1 MLEVRPS
8 HDKEIDIFELFEILW
23 LGKWLISAFVAISV
37 LLGGGFLFFFKKP
50 IYESKIVFSVES
62 PIQYYKDKK
71 IKYDF
76 KGKFNSKSTFD
87 AWKSENEKSELVY
100 KDFGIEKVIEGFT
113 FAKEEK
119 ELFAY
124 IVEDKKNSLSALV
137 IKSNNMSLI
146 NEFFKYVNF
155 VNNKLTSDYLLREK
169 KVLKAMQTQFVNSGQ
184 NINKSKDS
192 EIREIQTNRFIIATE
207 SGSKVMSLNPPSVPK
222 KISPKIKL
230 ILALSI
236 VLGGMIGAVIVLVNN
251 TIRKRKESVSKV

>member
-8 HDKEIDIFELFEILW
+8 HDDEIDFFELFETLW

-100 KDFGIEKVIEGFT
+100 KDFSNTREVNGFT
-113 FAKEEK
+113 FAKEK
-119 ELFAY
+119 NDLFVY
-124 IVEDKKNSLSALV
+124 FVEDKNSSLSALV
-137 IKSNNMSLI
+137 VKSNKLSQLS
-146 NEFFKYVNF
+146 EFFKYVNF
-155 VNNKLTSDYLLREK
+155 INNKLTSNYLMLEK
-169 KVLKAMQTQFVNSGQ
+169 RALKVIQLTVDDDELDS
-184 NINKSKDS
+184 NKRKVFELGSK
-192 EIREIQTNRFIIATE
+192 FIINIE
-207 SGSKVMSLNPPSVPK
+207 NGSKVMKLDPPTLPK
-222 KISPKIKL
+222 KISPNIKL
-230 ILALSI
+230 TLALSI
-236 VLGGMIGAVIVLVNN
+236 VLGGMIGAAIVLVNN
-251 TIRKRKESVSKV
+251 IIRKRKESLSKV